1 MQKHSYLEAVK
12 VLREWSVL
20 ADNTKKLRKSKH
32 KKDTKSKYLTLQKFK
47 QMVACKRFKQARLD
61 YVKIHRDKNLL
72 SRAFTCFERAIEKMR
87 IKLNSC

>member
-12 VLREWSVL
+12 VLREWSLL

-47 QMVACKRFKQARLD
+47 QMVAYKRFKQARLD
-61 YVKIHRDKNLL
+61 YV
-72 SRAFTCFERAIEKMR
+72 
-87 IKLNSC
+87 